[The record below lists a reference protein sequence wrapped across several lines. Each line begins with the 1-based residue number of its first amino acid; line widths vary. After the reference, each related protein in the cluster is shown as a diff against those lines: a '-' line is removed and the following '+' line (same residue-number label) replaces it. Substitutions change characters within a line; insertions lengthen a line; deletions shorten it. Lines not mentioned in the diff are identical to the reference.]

1 MTDAP
6 ILPGPEPIRLTVSR
20 VPVIHVIEENG
31 DVRDATLDE
40 KVSHLLASQLR
51 VETLVRDA
59 VSKMEP
65 TIHKLAGN
73 PLLSKMFGV

>member
-6 ILPGPEPIRLTVSR
+6 ILPGPEPIRLTEGR
-20 VPVIHVIEENG
+20 IPVIHVIEENG

-65 TIHKLAGN
+65 TIQKLAGN